1 MAYEDYLEEWTT
13 AFGALQND
21 VSYLRAYD
29 SAGQE
34 LEDRC
39 RRIDTNLATS
49 TRVLGSLELAV
60 RSMESGAD
68 RALKQASTKRLK
80 AQLKEVRADYPIL
93 AAKQRKAAL
102 LDGHAADSTM
112 GQKMQMSSST
122 VQMQRGSD
130 MLRGALSTIDGI
142 ENDADDTL
150 SDLER
155 QRETI
160 LSAQD
165 KAKRVGSLQDQ
176 ARGLVRGM
184 LACDLKMRIALVA
197 IIVVTVLVLA
207 TIAFLVL
214 FPWEAVRRKQEDD
227 EKKLLLRL

>member
-1 MAYEDYLEEWTT
+1 MSPHRYEPCDVDEGARQPGARGTEHGVWRGPSAEAGVDEALE
-13 AFGALQND
+13 GAAEGGASGLPHP
-21 VSYLRAYD
+21 
-29 SAGQE
+29 
-34 LEDRC
+34 C
-39 RRIDTNLATS
+39 REA
-49 TRVLGSLELAV
+49 
-60 RSMESGAD
+60 
-68 RALKQASTKRLK
+68 
-80 AQLKEVRADYPIL
+80 AQ
-93 AAKQRKAAL
+93 
-102 LDGHAADSTM
+102 GHAADSTM

-227 EKKLLLRL
+227 EKKLLLRLLRL